1 MFFSTNMAHIS
12 LVKCVDRG
20 GAVTNRSVYDS
31 TTADEKLRMLSD
43 EECAPLIINWN
54 NDYLSNVSQT
64 LFMPLS
70 TKKALGLFSKKTT
83 AIEWLEKYV
92 NMKILS
98 LHEYALIVVQV
109 LHEKRLVLDFT

>member
-1 MFFSTNMAHIS
+1 MAHIS

-70 TKKALGLFSKKTT
+70 TKKHWGCFLRKQLPLNGLRSMS
-83 AIEWLEKYV
+83 I
-92 NMKILS
+92 
-98 LHEYALIVVQV
+98 
-109 LHEKRLVLDFT
+109 